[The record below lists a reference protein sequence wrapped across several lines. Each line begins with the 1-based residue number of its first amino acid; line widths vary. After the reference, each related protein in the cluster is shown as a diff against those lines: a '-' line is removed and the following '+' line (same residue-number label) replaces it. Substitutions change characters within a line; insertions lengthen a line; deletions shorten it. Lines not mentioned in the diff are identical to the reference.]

1 MLLQE
6 KMRQIKLAPAERSL
20 IDYLLANPTAMA
32 DQTIKELSEKN
43 LCSSFYFYSDRQKI
57 RLQWLARLKNG
68 LCGRANIY
76 EQPFYRCGCELSLL
90 FP

>member
-32 DQTIKELSEKN
+32 DQTIK
-43 LCSSFYFYSDRQKI
+43 
-57 RLQWLARLKNG
+57 
-68 LCGRANIY
+68 
-76 EQPFYRCGCELSLL
+76 
-90 FP
+90 